1 MAEHHFFKQY
11 ICTMKKRRIGNTDL
25 LVSPLALGGN
35 VFGWTIDEK
44 QSFAVLDHLVAHQFN
59 FIDTADVY
67 ARWATGR
74 GGESETIIG
83 KWMKQRNNRTAVILA
98 TKVGMDMGDGKVGLS
113 KKYIFQA
120 VEDSLRRL
128 QTDHIDLYQSHRDD
142 ERTPMEETLDAYQQL
157 IKEGKIRYIG
167 ASNYTAARL
176 QEALELSKKFGLPRY
191 ECLQPHYNLCERE
204 LFEKDLE
211 KVCLQHGIG
220 VIPYYALA
228 SGFLTGKYRTAGDS
242 SKSIR
247 GGGASRY
254 LNEKGLQILKALD
267 ELALKYHVQPASV
280 ALAWL
285 MARKSITAPIAS
297 ATSIQ
302 QLNDLMRAAE
312 IYLSDADIQLL
323 DKTSQ

>member
-1 MAEHHFFKQY
+1 ME
-11 ICTMKKRRIGNTDL
+11 KRRIGNTDL
-25 LVSPLALGGN
+25 MVSPLCFGGN
-35 VFGWTIDEK
+35 VLGWTIDEK
-44 QSFAVLDHLVAHQFN
+44 QSFAVLDHLVGHHFN

-83 KWMKQRNNRTAVILA
+83 KWMKQRNNRNSVILA

-113 KKYIFQA
+113 KKYILQA
-120 VEDSLRRL
+120 VEDSLKRL

-142 ERTPMEETLDAYQQL
+142 EQTPIEETLDTYQQL
-157 IKEGKIRYIG
+157 IKEGKVRYIG
-167 ASNYTAARL
+167 ASNYPAARL
-176 QEALELSKKFGLPRY
+176 QQAMELSKKFNLPRY

-211 KVCLQHGIG
+211 KVCLEHGIG
-220 VIPYYALA
+220 VIPYYSLA
-228 SGFLTGKYRTAGDS
+228 SGFLTGKYRSSGDS

-247 GGGASRY
+247 GGRASQY
-254 LNEKGLQILKALD
+254 MNEKGLRILKALD
-267 ELALKYHVQPASV
+267 ELAANYHTKQASI

-297 ATSIQ
+297 ATSVQ
-302 QLNDLMRAAE
+302 QLNELMQAAK
-312 IYLSDADIQLL
+312 IGLSDADIQLL
-323 DKTSQ
+323 DKASQ